1 MAPRSSQGPGQSTLL
16 ALPET
21 VSPGWRQAGQSP
33 SPTAIGGSGHHVPP
47 GRPQPPRRH
56 KTGRARVEGGGAR
69 TEQQVAV
76 NITRAR
82 GDAVGGDGAGR
93 AGDQVLGHRGGAE
106 RPRGRGAEC
115 GRGPQRLHRA
125 DAGERGATRGEQGC
139 DQRPAFRVA
148 RADAAAAAG
157 LAGAAAALRVD
168 RLELGRHRAVV
179 AGHRLAA
186 PVAAPVAAGRVRPTE
201 GDLPTNGPKAECD
214 ERSRAEATQTEQQGN
229 ENARTSAVGV

>member
-1 MAPRSSQGPGQSTLL
+1 MEARETDPAEEQAVELAGHLGVVPAEVDCARPRRPQAPR
-16 ALPET
+16 
-21 VSPGWRQAGQSP
+21 
-33 SPTAIGGSGHHVPP
+33 
-47 GRPQPPRRH
+47 RRR
-56 KTGRARVEGGGAR
+56 KTGARAEGGGAR

-76 NITRAR
+76 DVARAR

-106 RPRGRGAEC
+106 RPRGRGAERR
-115 GRGPQRLHRA
+115 RGPQRLQRA
-125 DAGERGATRGEQGC
+125 DAGERGGAGGEEGC

-157 LAGAAAALRVD
+157 RAGAAAALRVD

-186 PVAAPVAAGRVRPTE
+186 PVAAPVAAGRVRPAE
-201 GDLPTNGPKAECD
+201 GDLPGNGPKAECD
-214 ERSRAEATQTEQQGN
+214 ESSREEATQTEQQGN
-229 ENARTSAVGV
+229 GNAKISFVGV